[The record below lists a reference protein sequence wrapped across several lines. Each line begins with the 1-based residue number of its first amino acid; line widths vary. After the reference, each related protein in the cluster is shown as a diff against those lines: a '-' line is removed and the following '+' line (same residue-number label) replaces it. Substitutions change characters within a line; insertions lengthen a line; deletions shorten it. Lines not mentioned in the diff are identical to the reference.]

1 MGEFEL
7 PDQGENQLDQL
18 SDKSDL
24 QLEVSQKVELN
35 SMIDEEDE
43 KVLEIEF
50 GCSQQIKVRESSL
63 GRPIN
68 KTDDVLDEEDEIK
81 NTRV

>member
-1 MGEFEL
+1 
-7 PDQGENQLDQL
+7 L

-50 GCSQQIKVRESSL
+50 GCS
-63 GRPIN
+63 
-68 KTDDVLDEEDEIK
+68 
-81 NTRV
+81 